1 MLAKDIDKIRKIAFA
16 YKDQVTEKANNST
29 ALRYIDAVIEL
40 DMFYY
45 GYAAAVADI
54 QNALFDATVDSVE
67 DSLFYNMMGEESAK
81 KIANILQELGLI

>member
-16 YKDQVTEKANNST
+16 YKDQVTEKANSST

-54 QNALFDATVDSVE
+54 QNAEADKQRQRNQRVNQADFKRRL
-67 DSLFYNMMGEESAK
+67 YNFRC
-81 KIANILQELGLI
+81 